1 MEYLESDFFLIALT
15 FGVYFLAKRLQA
27 RTGWVVLNPI
37 LLAILALIGF
47 LKVTGISYETYAGS
61 ASIIDFWLKPAIVAL
76 GVPLYLQLKSIRRQ
90 LMPVL
95 VSQLVGCFVGIV
107 SVVLTAKW
115 MGASDDVIISLAP
128 KSVTTPIA
136 MAVTESLNGIPSLFI
151 RLAGCNLRCTWKTLA
166 GNTCECDTA
175 YAAFKV
181 ENSFSLP
188 TREIIQI
195 IGHNRGNIDHLVI
208 TGGEPFLQA
217 DKVRELC
224 LQLKKE
230 AHFHITVETNATLYV
245 EECAQTIDFFSLSP
259 KLSGSVPPAPHMD
272 HHNKTRINIPAIQSF
287 ITHARKNK
295 KDFQLK
301 FVYSGEND
309 VSEIQALLR
318 QLDGW
323 ANEDILLMP
332 MGATPEELNLS
343 IPKTLE
349 HCIRNGWRF
358 CDRLHISLFGNKQGV

>member
-1 MEYLESDFFLIALT
+1 MLH
-15 FGVYFLAKRLQA
+15 LAKD
-27 RTGWVVLNPI
+27 GIFPI
-37 LLAILALIGF
+37 TKDKDGKLLKELPASGLH
-47 LKVTGISYETYAGS
+47 VAGT
-61 ASIIDFWLKPAIVAL
+61 IQGEGK
-76 GVPLYLQLKSIRRQ
+76 
-90 LMPVL
+90 
-95 VSQLVGCFVGIV
+95 
-107 SVVLTAKW
+107 
-115 MGASDDVIISLAP
+115 
-128 KSVTTPIA
+128 
-136 MAVTESLNGIPSLFI
+136 LNGVPSLFI
-151 RLAGCNLRCTWKTLA
+151 RLAGCNLHCTWKTLA

-188 TREIIQI
+188 VEEIVRI
-195 IGHNRGNIDHLVI
+195 IGHNRGNIDHIVI

-217 DKVRELC
+217 DKVWELC
-224 LQLKKE
+224 IQLKKE
-230 AHFHITVETNATLYV
+230 VHFHITVETNATLYV

-259 KLSGSVPPAPHMD
+259 KLSGSVPPTPYAE
-272 HHNKTRINIPAIQSF
+272 HHNNTRINIPAIQSF
-287 ITHARKNK
+287 ITHVRKNK
-295 KDFQLK
+295 KEFQLK